1 LWIRSDA
8 SRSPRRIPRA
18 SARTGSAPGWFGRTC
33 EPPYANGKHGIDT
46 ALKDV
51 YAHIWSKGGTLSI
64 AMANPPILP
73 CACANLRRAA
83 RAVTRL
89 YDQELRGSGLN
100 PTQFTLLM
108 VLEIVGDVTQGE
120 LGRMLALDSTTLTR
134 TLKLLLTRGSIRA
147 VQRDD
152 RRERHLSLTPSG
164 RHRLHRAQP
173 NWERAQKR

>member
-1 LWIRSDA
+1 MYIH
-8 SRSPRRIPRA
+8 I
-18 SARTGSAPGWFGRTC
+18 
-33 EPPYANGKHGIDT
+33 YV
-46 ALKDV
+46 LK
-51 YAHIWSKGGTLSI
+51 GETLSI

-164 RHRLHRAQP
+164 RHRFHRAQP
-173 NWERAQKR
+173 NWERAQKRLQQSMGQTNWAHLEEILAQVTQAAT